1 MSHTSSNPKYGPL
14 PPWRIDAARFAELLN
29 VLPPGRHQYGVN
41 VETFFLIERLS
52 GNIVLWAVRVGNP
65 SETAP
70 LYICFQAEAS
80 LSAYDLHQ
88 MIWLAAEQDRKG
100 TLPESQEAALAGSA

>member
-1 MSHTSSNPKYGPL
+1 MSYVTPAKYGVL
-14 PPWRIDAARFAELLN
+14 PPWRISAERFNELLN

-52 GNIVLWAVRVGNP
+52 GNIVMWAVRVGNP
-65 SETAP
+65 RETTP
-70 LYICFQAEAS
+70 LYICFQADAS

-88 MIWLAAEQDRKG
+88 MIWLASEQDKKG
-100 TLPESQEAALAGSA
+100 TLPESQEAALTGPA